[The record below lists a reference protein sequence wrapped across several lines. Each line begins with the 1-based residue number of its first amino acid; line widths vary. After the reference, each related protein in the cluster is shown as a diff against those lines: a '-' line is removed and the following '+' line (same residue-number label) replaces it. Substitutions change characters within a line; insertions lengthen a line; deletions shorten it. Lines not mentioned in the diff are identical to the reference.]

1 LSAVFLVQTPT
12 GHGILLIIASEK
24 QLPGTPAMPFE
35 MSALQKTVLQS
46 EIRSMTIACN
56 KIGGINL
63 AQGICDC
70 PLPAPVG
77 TGAKD
82 AIDKGINTYTRFDG
96 RAELRAAIAEKYRRF
111 YGMAVDPESEIV
123 VSCGATG
130 AFYCT
135 CLALLNPGDD
145 VIVFEPYY
153 GYHINT
159 LSMLGVRA
167 KFVRLDLPLWHVSAD
182 AIDSAI
188 TAQTRAILVNTP
200 ANPSGKVFSSGDL
213 QTIAAAA
220 KKHDLWVFTDEIYE
234 HFVYDDLRHIP
245 LATLPGMRE
254 RTVTISGLSKTFSIT
269 GWRIGYAICD
279 RQYAQA
285 IGHFSDLVYVC
296 APAPL
301 QAGAARGMM
310 DLGQDYY
317 NGLSREFLRKRS
329 KLCDAL
335 AGAGLAPI
343 VPQGAYYVL
352 SDLTRVPGNNS
363 REKAMALLDK
373 TGIACVP
380 GCAFYHDTSGENL
393 GRFCFAKE
401 EAVIDEVCGR
411 LNGFL

>member
-1 LSAVFLVQTPT
+1 
-12 GHGILLIIASEK
+12 
-24 QLPGTPAMPFE
+24 
-35 MSALQKTVLQS
+35 MSFKMSNLQKIVLQS
-46 EIRSMTIACN
+46 EIRSMTLACN
-56 KIGGINL
+56 KINGINL

-77 TGAKD
+77 TGAKA

-96 RAELRAAIAEKYRRF
+96 LVELRAAIAEKYRRF
-111 YGMAVDPESEIV
+111 YGMTVDPECEIV

-130 AFYCT
+130 AFYCA
-135 CLALLNPGDD
+135 CLALLNPADE

-159 LSMLGVRA
+159 LNLMGARA
-167 KFVRLDLPLWHVSAD
+167 RYVRLNPPLWHVSAE
-182 AIDSAI
+182 AIGSAV
-188 TAQTRAILVNTP
+188 TAHTRAILMNTP
-200 ANPSGKVFSSGDL
+200 ANPSGKVFSADDL
-213 QTIAAAA
+213 EAVAAAA

-234 HFVYDDLRHIP
+234 HFVYDGLRHIP
-245 LATLPGMRE
+245 LATLPGLRE

-285 IGHFSDLVYVC
+285 IGHFNDLVYVC

-301 QAGAARGMM
+301 QLGAARGIT
-310 DLGQDYY
+310 DLGPEYY
-317 NGLSREFLRKRS
+317 NDLSREFLRKRS
-329 KLCDAL
+329 GLCDAL
-335 AGAGLAPI
+335 AYAGCAPV

-352 SDLTRVPGNNS
+352 ADLTRVPGKSS
-363 REKAMALLDK
+363 REKALSLLEE

-380 GCAFYHDTSGENL
+380 GCAFYHDEAGENL

-401 EAVIDEVCGR
+401 EIVIDEVCER
-411 LNGFL
+411 LKKY

>member
-1 LSAVFLVQTPT
+1 
-12 GHGILLIIASEK
+12 
-24 QLPGTPAMPFE
+24 MPFQ
-35 MSALQKTVLQS
+35 MSSLQKAVLQS
-46 EIRSMTIACN
+46 EIRSMTLACN
-56 KIGGINL
+56 KINGINL

-77 TGAKD
+77 DGAKD

-96 RAELRAAIAEKYRRF
+96 RAELRAAIADKYRAF
-111 YGMAVDPESEIV
+111 YGMTVDPEGEIV

-135 CLALLNPGDD
+135 CLALLNPGDE

-159 LSMLGVRA
+159 LSMLGARA
-167 KFVRLDLPLWHVSAD
+167 KFVRLDPPLWHVSVD
-182 AIDSAI
+182 AIASAV
-188 TAQTRAILVNTP
+188 TPRTRAILVNTP

-213 QTIAAAA
+213 EAIAAAA
-220 KKHDLWVFTDEIYE
+220 KKRDLWVITDEIYE
-234 HFVYDDLRHIP
+234 HFVYDDRRHIP

-254 RTVTISGLSKTFSIT
+254 RTVTLSGLSKTFSIT

-279 RQYAQA
+279 KQYAQA
-285 IGHFSDLVYVC
+285 IGHFNDLVYVC

-301 QAGAARGMM
+301 QMGAARGVME
-310 DLGQDYY
+310 LGQDYY
-317 NGLSREFLRKRS
+317 NGLSLEFLQKRS
-329 KLCDAL
+329 TLCDAL
-335 AGAGLAPI
+335 AAAGLTPI

-352 SDLTRVPGNNS
+352 ADMTRVPGNNS
-363 REKAMALLDK
+363 REKAMTLLEK

-380 GCAFYHDTSGENL
+380 GCAFYHDDAGENL

-401 EAVIDEVCGR
+401 EAVIDEVCNR
-411 LNGFL
+411 LKRL

>member
-1 LSAVFLVQTPT
+1 
-12 GHGILLIIASEK
+12 
-24 QLPGTPAMPFE
+24 MPFE
-35 MSALQKTVLQS
+35 MSDLQKIVLQS
-46 EIRSMTIACN
+46 EIRSMTLACT
-56 KIGGINL
+56 KINGINL

-70 PLPAPVG
+70 PLPAPAG
-77 TGAKD
+77 TGAKA

-96 RAELRAAIAEKYRRF
+96 RLELRTAIAEKYRRF
-111 YGMAVDPESEIV
+111 YGMNVDPEGEIV

-159 LSMLGVRA
+159 LNLMGAGARY
-167 KFVRLDLPLWHVSAD
+167 VRLDPPSWHVSAE
-182 AIDSAI
+182 AIASAV
-188 TAQTRAILVNTP
+188 TRRTRAILVNTP
-200 ANPSGKVFSSGDL
+200 ANPSGKVFSQNDL
-213 QTIAAAA
+213 ETVAAAA

-234 HFVYDDLRHIP
+234 HFVYDGLRHIP
-245 LATLPGMRE
+245 LAALKGMRE

-269 GWRIGYAICD
+269 GWRIGYAICE

-285 IGHFSDLVYVC
+285 IGHFNDLVYVC

-301 QAGAARGMM
+301 QMGAARGIT
-310 DLGQDYY
+310 DLGPDYY
-317 NGLSREFLRKRS
+317 EDLSREFLRKRS
-329 KLCDAL
+329 RLCDAL
-335 AGAGLAPI
+335 ADAGLAPV

-352 SDLTRVPGNNS
+352 ADMTRVPGNGS
-363 REKAMALLDK
+363 REKAMSFLGK

-380 GCAFYHDTSGENL
+380 GCAFYHDKAGENL

-401 EAVIDEVCGR
+401 EQVIDEVCER
-411 LNGFL
+411 LKKY